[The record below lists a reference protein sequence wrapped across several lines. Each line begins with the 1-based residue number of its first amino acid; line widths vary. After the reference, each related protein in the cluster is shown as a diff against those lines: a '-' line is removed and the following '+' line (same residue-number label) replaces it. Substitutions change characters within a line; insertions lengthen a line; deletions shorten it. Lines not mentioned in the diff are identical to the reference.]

1 MVVSEG
7 FSSSLRMF
15 YKYFR
20 MIFVENVG
28 EDNVYLQFLS
38 FVSVVSHSHP
48 GTTRSLGSSN
58 CLHPGIQVPKHPVSQ
73 SSSPPVTQAGWPTS
87 HPHPGVMNTHTC
99 PDKESVMNRI
109 ICLHNFHR
117 VPHIQ
122 IRHRLFSKG
131 VLCYIFGSSAKFLGS
146 HCS

>member
-1 MVVSEG
+1 MYQNGFGMKMVVSEG

-48 GTTRSLGSSN
+48 GTTRSLGSSIFV
-58 CLHPGIQVPKHPVSQ
+58 LYPGIQAPKHPVSQ
-73 SSSPPVTQAGWPTS
+73 LSSSPVTQAGWPAS
-87 HPHPGVMNTHTC
+87 HPHPGKMNTHAC
-99 PDKESVMNRI
+99 PDKDSVMNRI
-109 ICLHNFHR
+109 ICLHNFPR
-117 VPHIQ
+117 VPHVQ
-122 IRHRLFSKG
+122 FGPSYFG
-131 VLCYIFGSSAKFLGS
+131 VSSATF
-146 HCS
+146 